1 MQYLSL
7 SKLSAALISLFIL
20 TVLPLPLA
28 AKIVIAQG
36 GASGYIMKS
45 SLPAVA
51 LAIASDVEIIK
62 FDVVLSSDDQLL
74 VLQNADITETTN
86 VTDIFPERARMN
98 NRYYTFDFTLEEI
111 KNLRL
116 LDPGAKNPA
125 VLSSLFTIH
134 SLEEELAFIT
144 TLNANYE
151 KNNTV
156 AIELRKPWLHRKEGK
171 DITRPLLN
179 LLQQFGYGESQNE
192 AFIFSYDAAELQR
205 IRKNLLPEMNMVA
218 QLVQLIELNDGQE
231 TKTEE
236 WGEWISYNY
245 DWMFSKS
252 GMRALNSSVAAI
264 GLPKEMLS
272 SPEGDLL
279 LTDFINT
286 AHQLGTMIFTF
297 SVEKDAMTRMPFAD
311 SFEEELEFFYFTA
324 DVDAVMTAYCK
335 DTLHYLQ
342 NRPLASIPAPESAE
356 QNTKDPLHITN
367 PAEFQ

>member
-7 SKLSAALISLFIL
+7 PKLSATLAVLLL
-20 TVLPLPLA
+20 MTVLPLPLA
-28 AKIVIAQG
+28 AKTVIAQG
-36 GASGYIMKS
+36 GASGYIMKN

-51 LAIASDVEIIK
+51 LAIASGVEIIK
-62 FDVVLSSDDQLL
+62 FDVVLSSDNQLL
-74 VLQNADITETTN
+74 ILKSADITENTN
-86 VTDIFPERARMN
+86 VADIFPERAREDE
-98 NRYYTFDFTLEEI
+98 RYYTFDFTLEEI
-111 KNLRL
+111 KKLRL
-116 LDPGAKNPA
+116 LDPELKNPA
-125 VLSSLFTIH
+125 TLTSLFTIH

-144 TLNANYE
+144 TLNTNYE

-179 LLQQFGYGESQNE
+179 LLEQFGYGESQNE
-192 AFIFSYDAAELQR
+192 AFIFSYDAVELQR
-205 IRKNLLPEMNMVA
+205 IRKELLPEIGMAV
-218 QLVQLIELNDGQE
+218 QLVQLIEFNDGEE

-264 GLPKEMLS
+264 GLPKEMIS
-272 SPEGDLL
+272 SPEGVLL
-279 LTDFINT
+279 LPDFIST

-297 SVEKDAMTRMPFAD
+297 SVEKDEVTRMPFAD

-324 DVDAVMTAYCK
+324 NVDAVVTTYCK

-342 NRPLASIPAPESAE
+342 NRAVAPILVPNSTE
-356 QNTKDPLHITN
+356 QNAKDPLHLTN
-367 PAEFQ
+367 PAELQ